1 MTAPALTFADCPMI
15 DGVPVAPIF
24 GGEQSGQMGIIQA
37 GDALATHTAD
47 GVDLNTIWAELVEGF
62 DAWNQHRTDLTSLLS
77 FKTVL
82 PGEAV
87 PQNISSPSFEQL
99 TEYGLP
105 NAAGVPSSALVLG
118 YDFGD
123 FGSRSSF
130 TWQALRAMTAEQVYA
145 AINGIMHSDNRLVT
159 GTILKRLFTP
169 TPKTNNEGYT
179 CRGLYNADGQFVPP
193 YLGTEFD
200 PATTTH
206 YWKSGATQV
215 DSGDI
220 EDAVRAIRAKGYGRD
235 ASSQILILASSI
247 ESENIQTF
255 RQGEE
260 SRTGGPVAKHSFI
273 PSAKAPAYLQPD
285 NIIGTPISGEFHGI
299 ECLGSYGPAW
309 LVESAFVP
317 DGYVAVVATS
327 GPNAQ
332 NNVVGVREHPVES
345 YRGLLAVPGGIHYPM
360 TDSTYIRSFGVG
372 VRQRGAAVAIQI
384 GSGTDYTAPTIT
396 L

>member
-1 MTAPALTFADCPMI
+1 MTVILDFADFPMI

-24 GGEQSGQMGIIQA
+24 GGEQSGQMGIIPA

-77 FKTVL
+77 FKTVV

-87 PQNISSPSFEQL
+87 PQNISSPSFEQI

-118 YDFGD
+118 YDFDD
-123 FGSRSSF
+123 FGLRSSF
-130 TWQALRAMTAEQVYA
+130 TWRALRAMTAEQVYA

-159 GTILKRLFTP
+159 GTILNRLFTP

-193 YLGTEFD
+193 YLGNEFD

-220 EDAVRAIRAKGYGRD
+220 EDAVKTIRAKGYGID
-235 ASSQILILASSI
+235 ANSQILILASQI

-260 SRTGGPVAKHSFI
+260 SRSGGPVAKHSFI
-273 PSAKAPAYLQPD
+273 PSKKAPAYLQPD
-285 NIIGTPISGEFHGI
+285 NIIGEPISGEFHGI
-299 ECLGSYGPAW
+299 ECLGSYGSAW
-309 LVESAFVP
+309 LVESAFIP

-345 YRGLLAVPGGIHYPM
+345 YRGLLAVRGGIQYPM

-384 GSGTDYTAPTIT
+384 GSGTDYTAPTIA

>member
-1 MTAPALTFADCPMI
+1 MTAILDFADFPMI

-24 GGEQSGQMGIIQA
+24 GGEQSGQMGIIPA
-37 GDALATHTAD
+37 GDALATHTVD

-77 FKTVL
+77 FKTVV

-87 PQNISSPSFEQL
+87 PQNISSPSFEQI

-118 YDFGD
+118 YDFDD
-123 FGSRSSF
+123 FGLRSSF
-130 TWQALRAMTAEQVYA
+130 TWRALRAMTAEQVYA
-145 AINGIMHSDNRLVT
+145 AINGIMHSDNRKVT
-159 GTILKRLFTP
+159 GTILNRLFDP
-169 TPKTNNEGYT
+169 SPKLNNEGYT

-193 YLGTEFD
+193 YLGHEFD

-220 EDAVRAIRAKGYGRD
+220 EDAVKTIRAKGYGID
-235 ASSQILILASSI
+235 ANSQILILASQI

-260 SRTGGPVAKHSFI
+260 SRSGGPVAKHSFI
-273 PSAKAPAYLQPD
+273 PSKKAPAYLQPD
-285 NIIGTPISGEFHGI
+285 NIIGEPISGEFHGI
-299 ECLGSYGPAW
+299 ECLGSYGSAW
-309 LVESAFVP
+309 LVESAFIP

-384 GSGTDYTAPTIT
+384 GSGTDYTAPTIA